1 MDSVAENLFSYLRDV
16 IYNPAEAVLDVEKL
30 PEGFRDFGKGLKYF
44 AECTLEV
51 NGLAQALSRGDL
63 TEKLPSRNNELAA
76 PLKSLHSS
84 LKHLTW
90 QTQQIAKGD
99 YMHRVEFMGDFSKA
113 FNTMV
118 EQLAER
124 QRKLEDKIDQIQKK
138 KASLEQN
145 NLLLVALM
153 HYVPQ
158 QIIVMDKN
166 THEVLLTNDIVLSEV
181 KGDPD
186 YIENILKLISDHG
199 TLDKGCEIDITYRR
213 GDSERYFIVKTY
225 SFEWGNS
232 HAEVF
237 SITDVTAA
245 KYKIKALEVHAYN
258 DSITKLFNRTFG
270 MLTLDSWLHEKKLF
284 VLVFADLDGL
294 KYINDE
300 FGHYEGDMYI
310 MNAAKHLKLFSSST
324 VACRIGGDEFMLLVP
339 DIDYDDAN
347 TTMLK
352 IYGDLQN
359 DEYLN
364 GKPYK
369 YSISFGI
376 VAVGP
381 DNIMTASDILSI
393 ADERMYENKRMRK
406 KARKT
411 ERESQG

>member
-1 MDSVAENLFSYLRDV
+1 MCSS
-16 IYNPAEAVLDVEKL
+16 
-30 PEGFRDFGKGLKYF
+30 
-44 AECTLEV
+44 
-51 NGLAQALSRGDL
+51 DL
-63 TEKLPSRNNELAA
+63 
-76 PLKSLHSS
+76 
-84 LKHLTW
+84 
-90 QTQQIAKGD
+90 
-99 YMHRVEFMGDFSKA
+99 V
-113 FNTMV
+113 
-118 EQLAER
+118 
-124 QRKLEDKIDQIQKK
+124 
-138 KASLEQN
+138 
-145 NLLLVALM
+145 
-153 HYVPQ
+153 
-158 QIIVMDKN
+158 
-166 THEVLLTNDIVLSEV
+166 
-181 KGDPD
+181 
-186 YIENILKLISDHG
+186 
-199 TLDKGCEIDITYRR
+199 
-213 GDSERYFIVKTY
+213 
-225 SFEWGNS
+225 
-232 HAEVF
+232 
-237 SITDVTAA
+237 VTAA

-352 IYGDLQN
+352 IYADLQN

-364 GKPYK
+364 GKPYT